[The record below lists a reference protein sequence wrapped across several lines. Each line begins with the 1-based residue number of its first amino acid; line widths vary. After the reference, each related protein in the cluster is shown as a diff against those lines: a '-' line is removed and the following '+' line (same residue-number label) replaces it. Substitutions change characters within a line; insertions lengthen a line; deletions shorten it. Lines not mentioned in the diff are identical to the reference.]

1 MTEEGWYVDP
11 YGLHDDR
18 WISDGAPTALVRD
31 GGVESQGPPP
41 GAPYT
46 GPLERVEET
55 PPGHGEDLLR
65 ADSAEHGKP
74 FDPKAEETA
83 AWEAFDATSGT

>member
-18 WISDGAPTALVRD
+18 WISDGTPTALVRD
-31 GGVESQGPPP
+31 GGVESQDPPP

-46 GPLERVEET
+46 GPLERVEEA

>member
-1 MTEEGWYVDP
+1 MSAEE
-11 YGLHDDR
+11 
-18 WISDGAPTALVRD
+18 ALARA
-31 GGVESQGPPP
+31 EKL
-41 GAPYT
+41 
-46 GPLERVEET
+46 LERVEEA